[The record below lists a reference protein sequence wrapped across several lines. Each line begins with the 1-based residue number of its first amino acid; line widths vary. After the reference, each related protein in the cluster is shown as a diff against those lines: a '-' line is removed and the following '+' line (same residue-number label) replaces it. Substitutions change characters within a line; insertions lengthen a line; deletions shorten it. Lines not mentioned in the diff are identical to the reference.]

1 MKPLINCTP
10 SREIEIVF
18 GRSTGLLGQFSRL
31 AKKLKRRMHATC
43 KLSTTAAKT
52 PQHKTSQ
59 QYHLRPYVIPFRA
72 PKSLPILT
80 SSKSI
85 LQKGFL
91 LQRKALSER
100 LLFPFVGVVNYYRI
114 ASLAVSICKV
124 HLRLIICD
132 PRARHRHGHWLCAGC
147 R

>member
-10 SREIEIVF
+10 SREIELLF
-18 GRSTGLLGQFSRL
+18 GKSTGLLGQFSRS
-31 AKKLKRRMHATC
+31 AKQLKRRMHATC
-43 KLSTTAAKT
+43 KLSTMAAKT
-52 PQHKTSQ
+52 PHHKTSQ
-59 QYHLRPYVIPFRA
+59 KYHHRPYVIPFKA

-80 SSKSI
+80 SSISI

-100 LLFPFVGVVNYYRI
+100 LLFPFVGVVNYRI

-132 PRARHRHGHWLCAGC
+132 PRARHRHGY
-147 R
+147 